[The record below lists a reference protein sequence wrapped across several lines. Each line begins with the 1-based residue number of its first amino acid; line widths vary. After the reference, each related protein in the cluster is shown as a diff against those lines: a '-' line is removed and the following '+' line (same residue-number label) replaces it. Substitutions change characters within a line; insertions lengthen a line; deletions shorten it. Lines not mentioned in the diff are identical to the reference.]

1 LPVCVVDPV
10 ILTDPVNT
18 VGPILVKVDEPD
30 IVSDPVTCK
39 LLVVAHVSLP
49 TKENGCEDPVGP

>member
-1 LPVCVVDPV
+1 M
-10 ILTDPVNT
+10 
-18 VGPILVKVDEPD
+18 LVKVDEPD

-49 TKENGCEDPVGP
+49 IKENGCEDPVGP